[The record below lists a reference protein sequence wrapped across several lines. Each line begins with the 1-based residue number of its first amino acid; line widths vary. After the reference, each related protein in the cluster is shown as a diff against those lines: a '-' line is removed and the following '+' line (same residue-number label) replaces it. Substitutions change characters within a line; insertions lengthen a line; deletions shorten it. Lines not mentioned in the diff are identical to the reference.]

1 MGEMIQFKRPDG
13 KMSSGYLAR
22 PATGGDTAPGLVVI
36 QEWWGLND
44 QMKKVADRYA
54 AQGYRSLVPD
64 LYRGKLAK
72 DADEAGQM
80 MNALNFGD
88 AATQDIRAA
97 ALWLRASGAKVAVVG
112 YCMGGALTL
121 IASVKVP
128 ELDAGVCFY
137 GIPPKQAADPAQ
149 MRVPFQGH
157 FANKDTWCTPA
168 AVSGLEA
175 DLKKT
180 KVKWEIYRYDADHA
194 FVNETRPDVYN
205 AAAAKQ
211 SFERSLTFLKA
222 HVG

>member
-1 MGEMIQFKRPDG
+1 MGEMIQMKRPDG
-13 KMSSGYLAR
+13 KMTAGYLAK
-22 PATGGDTAPGLVVI
+22 PAKGGDKAPGLVVI

-64 LYRGKLAK
+64 LYRGRVAK
-72 DADEAGQM
+72 DADEAGKM
-80 MNALNFGD
+80 MNALDFGA

-97 ALWLRASGAKVAVVG
+97 ALWLRASGTKVAVVG

-128 ELDAGVCFY
+128 EVDAGICFY

-168 AVSGLEA
+168 AVNGLEA
-175 DLKKT
+175 DLKQT
-180 KVKWEIYRYDADHA
+180 KVTWEVYRYDADHA
-194 FVNETRPDVYN
+194 FVNETRPEVYDP
-205 AAAAKQ
+205 AAAKQ
-211 SFERSLTFLKA
+211 SFDRSLTFLKA